1 MSVDNLVPNHIS
13 FDSPNHHH
21 ASITVNSSMSNECYK
36 NRNKQCVPSDDEE
49 EEDEEE
55 EVDNASDYELG
66 YMPIRKTIPLPS
78 DDEEEEEEE
87 EEDDNQP
94 LDTFVNKSAPT
105 LVLVEGSHLQQRQQH
120 YQYQQAR
127 LAKFHHQPSS
137 MTGMDLLNQLE
148 KEKAKRTLKP
158 KKVPSQVKIKKGLL
172 SQLPEAGSHNISFQQ
187 LQQEQMRCKG
197 YLDPEQQ
204 RRSFYSRSRSPSP
217 HKK

>member
-1 MSVDNLVPNHIS
+1 
-13 FDSPNHHH
+13 
-21 ASITVNSSMSNECYK
+21 
-36 NRNKQCVPSDDEE
+36 
-49 EEDEEE
+49 
-55 EVDNASDYELG
+55 
-66 YMPIRKTIPLPS
+66 
-78 DDEEEEEEE
+78 
-87 EEDDNQP
+87 
-94 LDTFVNKSAPT
+94 
-105 LVLVEGSHLQQRQQH
+105 
-120 YQYQQAR
+120 
-127 LAKFHHQPSS
+127 